1 MHENNQIFEEAF
13 RETEEGTVEGNKKK
27 VRVKLRDLILVGS
40 KGKGTFSRF
49 EPRKFGALGYEEVFQ
64 NIALETIGKEALKL
78 RYYIG
83 DHREGDIDNT

>member
-1 MHENNQIFEEAF
+1 M
-13 RETEEGTVEGNKKK
+13 
-27 VRVKLRDLILVGS
+27 VGS
-40 KGKGTFSRF
+40 KGEGTFSRF